1 MSADTTTR
9 ESGANRSAG
18 RVIAG
23 VAGWILA
30 ALAVT
35 FVVLGGALL
44 GMHSSKRDSQ
54 GFYSTGKAR
63 LHTPT
68 HALVADKLDAN
79 GPGWLFRKSR
89 LGTIRV
95 QATGIV
101 GKPVFVGVAKTSQVD
116 AYLRGVAQDQMTD
129 FEVDPFSVDYERRAG
144 TAVPAAPGSR
154 SFWASRTSGSGRQTL
169 TWPVEK
175 GDWAVVIMNADGSA
189 GVQAGVSVGAKA
201 GFLVWL
207 GGGLLAL
214 GALFAAWAATIYLGL
229 RRGRSRAG
237 AMGAGVARPVTQ

>member
-1 MSADTTTR
+1 MGAYTTTHDP
-9 ESGANRSAG
+9 SASHGAG

-35 FVVLGGALL
+35 FVLLGGALF
-44 GMHSSKRDSQ
+44 GMHATKRDSQ
-54 GFYSTGKAR
+54 GFYATGKSK

-68 HALVADKLDAN
+68 HALVADELDAN

-95 QATGIV
+95 QATGTSA
-101 GKPVFVGVAKTSQVD
+101 KPVFVGVAKTSQID
-116 AYLRGVAQDQMTD
+116 AYLRGVAQDELTD
-129 FEVDPFSVDYERRAG
+129 FDVDPFAVDYKRRPG
-144 TAVPAAPGSR
+144 TAVPAPPGSQA
-154 SFWASRTSGSGRQTL
+154 FWAARTSGSGRQTL

-175 GDWAVVIMNADGSA
+175 GNWGVVIMNADGSA

-201 GFLVWL
+201 GFLVWVA
-207 GGGLLAL
+207 GGLLAL

-229 RRGRSRAG
+229 RRHRPRAG
-237 AMGAGVARPVTQ
+237 AVGAGTARPVTQ

>member
-1 MSADTTTR
+1 MNPTTP
-9 ESGANRSAG
+9 ESGANHSAG

-44 GMHSSKRDSQ
+44 GMHSTKRDSQ
-54 GFYSTGKAR
+54 GFYATGKAK

-95 QATGIV
+95 QATGTSA
-101 GKPVFVGVAKTSQVD
+101 KPVFVGVARTAQID
-116 AYLRGVAQDQMTD
+116 AYLRGVAQDELTD
-129 FEVDPFSVDYERRAG
+129 FDVDPFTVDYKRRPG
-144 TAVPAAPGSR
+144 SAVPAAPASR

-169 TWPVEK
+169 TWPVEE
-175 GDWAVVIMNADGSA
+175 GNWAVVIMNADGSA
-189 GVQAGVSVGAKA
+189 GVEAGVSVGAKA
-201 GFLVWL
+201 GFLVWVA
-207 GGGLLAL
+207 GGLLAL
-214 GALFAAWAATIYLGL
+214 GALFAAWAATIYFGL
-229 RRGRSRAG
+229 RRGRPRARVTS
-237 AMGAGVARPVTQ
+237 AGLAQPVTQ